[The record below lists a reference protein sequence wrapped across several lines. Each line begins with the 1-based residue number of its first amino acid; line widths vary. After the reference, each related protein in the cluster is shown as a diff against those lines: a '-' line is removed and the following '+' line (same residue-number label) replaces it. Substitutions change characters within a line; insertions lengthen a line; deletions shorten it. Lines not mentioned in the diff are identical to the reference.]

1 MKSFSFQKDLFTD
14 DELWQR
20 ERVPK
25 QHAADVSST
34 LRSKSATEDGSA
46 EPSLFCRQD
55 AGSTLMF
62 TSFLRANLFN
72 ALCILVFTLVG
83 PFAPASFGAWALAAV
98 AGIAVYWAFTSF
110 SMRTAVRR
118 TTAVKSTR

>member
-1 MKSFSFQKDLFTD
+1 MKSFSFQKDLFAD

-46 EPSLFCRQD
+46 EPGLCCGQD
-55 AGSTLMF
+55 AGSTL
-62 TSFLRANLFN
+62 SCGNGQK
-72 ALCILVFTLVG
+72 ALSNG
-83 PFAPASFGAWALAAV
+83 W
-98 AGIAVYWAFTSF
+98 
-110 SMRTAVRR
+110 RTALGSRKGFPFYLIFSRQCVR
-118 TTAVKSTR
+118 